1 MKSDLARR
9 IVAELHSP
17 AAADEAAAE
26 FDRVHSRGE
35 LPSDLRDVSVEF
47 GSDAAR
53 PLARVLVEVGL
64 AASASDAG
72 RRIQQGGVRVN
83 GARVTDV
90 RARLSPGDLPV
101 VLQSG
106 RRAVRLVSST

>member
-1 MKSDLARR
+1 MLTDLGERGVADLRARVEAGELHPKGVKSDLARR

-47 GSDAAR
+47 GSEAAR

-64 AASASDAG
+64 AASASDA
-72 RRIQQGGVRVN
+72 VEE
-83 GARVTDV
+83 
-90 RARLSPGDLPV
+90 
-101 VLQSG
+101 
-106 RRAVRLVSST
+106 SSKAACA